1 MRKQERKPDN
11 EREKRMKKYVARE
24 RDRAANRTWPR
35 VLKSQ
40 REIEIERE
48 RESEVKRKEERERER
63 EKSEGVVVLITRR
76 PPSGSH

>member
-40 REIEIERE
+40 RARD
-48 RESEVKRKEERERER
+48 RDRERERER
-63 EKSEGVVVLITRR
+63 ERAK
-76 PPSGSH
+76 